1 MSSSC
6 GSGSKNG
13 TKESQMAAA
22 AQQENAITR
31 SLGKIKNKILVM
43 SGKGG
48 VGKSTVSVN
57 LALGL
62 AQKGHKV
69 GLMDVDIHG
78 PDVIR
83 MLNMT
88 GTIEPPKHP
97 DDLVPP
103 LEYNDNLKVVS
114 LEYMMQDRDEA
125 IIWRGP
131 LKIQAIRQFV
141 ADFDWGELDYLIIDA
156 PPGTGDEPLSV
167 GQTIPNVKAVVV
179 TTPQKVALADV
190 RKSINFCK
198 VMKLDIT
205 GVVENMSGFVCPHCN
220 ETVEIFKSGG
230 GEALARELDLP
241 FLGKIPMDPKV
252 VIAGDDGAPYLSSNV
267 ESPAVDAFAE
277 VVAAVENRL
286 PPVAAPLMADMSD
299 PEVMKQAKKDSSC
312 ACSSG
317 GCSSSKCGC

>member
-1 MSSSC
+1 MAGSC
-6 GSGSKNG
+6 SSGSCG
-13 TKESQMAAA
+13 TKESQQAAA
-22 AQQENAITR
+22 AQQELAISR

-62 AQKGHKV
+62 AEKGYQV

-78 PDVIR
+78 PDVVR
-83 MLNMT
+83 MLNMK
-88 GTIEPPKHP
+88 GNLDPNQSADGLI
-97 DDLVPP
+97 PP
-103 LEYNDNLKVVS
+103 LQYNDRLKVVS
-114 LEYMMQDRDEA
+114 LEYMMRDRDEA

-141 ADFDWGELDYLIIDA
+141 ADMDWGELDYLIIDA

-167 GQTIPNVKAVVV
+167 AQTIPHVKAVVV

-198 VMKLDIT
+198 AVKVEIV
-205 GVVENMSGFVCPHCN
+205 GVVENMSGFVCPHCDQ
-220 ETVEIFKSGG
+220 TVDIFKSGG
-230 GEALARELDLP
+230 GEDLARELDLP

-252 VIAGDDGAPYLSSNV
+252 VLAGDDGLPYLSSGAD
-267 ESPAVDAFAE
+267 SPAAKAFAK
-277 VVAAVENRL
+277 VVTAVEKRL
-286 PPVAAPLMADMSD
+286 PATAAPLSLNLAGDGGG
-299 PEVMKQAKKDSSC
+299 C
-312 ACSSG
+312 ACG
-317 GCSSSKCGC
+317 GSCPSHAVKN

>member
-1 MSSSC
+1 MSHSCGGGSSC
-6 GSGSKNG
+6 SSKTEGSRG
-13 TKESQMAAA
+13 TKESQQAAL

-57 LALGL
+57 LALSL
-62 AQKGHKV
+62 AHKGYKV

-78 PDVIR
+78 PDVVR
-83 MLNMT
+83 MLNMK
-88 GTIEPPKHP
+88 GTLQPPESP
-97 DDLVPP
+97 DALVPP
-103 LEYNDNLKVVS
+103 LVYDDCLKVVS
-114 LEYMMQDRDEA
+114 LEYMMKDRDEA

-141 ADFDWGELDYLIIDA
+141 ADMDWGDLDYLIVDA
-156 PPGTGDEPLSV
+156 PPGTGDEPLSIA
-167 GQTIPNVKAVVV
+167 QTIPNVKAIVV

-198 VMKLDIT
+198 TVKMEII

-220 ETVEIFKSGG
+220 KTVDIFKSGG
-230 GEALARELDLP
+230 GEEVARDFELP
-241 FLGKIPMDPKV
+241 FLGRVPMDPKV
-252 VIAGDDGAPYLSSNV
+252 VIAGDDGKPYLSSKE
-267 ESPAVDAFAE
+267 ESPAVQAFSE
-277 VVAAVENRL
+277 IVTAVEMRV
-286 PPVAAPLMADMSD
+286 PPVAAPTVLKMAEGSN
-299 PEVMKQAKKDSSC
+299 SC

-317 GCSSSKCGC
+317 ECH

>member
-1 MSSSC
+1 MADSC
-6 GSGSKNG
+6 GSSCSSNQGGSCG
-13 TKESQMAAA
+13 SKESQQAAL

-62 AQKGHKV
+62 AQRGHKV

-78 PDVIR
+78 PDVVR
-83 MLNMT
+83 MLDLK
-88 GTIEPPKHP
+88 GELQPPAIKGG
-97 DDLVPP
+97 LVPP
-103 LEYNDNLKVVS
+103 LQYSDNLKVVS
-114 LEYMMQDRDEA
+114 LEYMLKDRDQA

-141 ADFDWGELDYLIIDA
+141 ADMDWGELDYLIIDA

-167 GQTIPNVKAVVV
+167 AQTIPHVKAVVV

-198 VMKLDIT
+198 TVKVEIT
-205 GVVENMSGFVCPHCN
+205 GVVENMSGMVCPHCN
-220 ETVEIFKSGG
+220 QTVEIFKTGG
-230 GEALARELDLP
+230 GEEVAREFDLP
-241 FLGKIPMDPKV
+241 FLGRIPMDPKIV
-252 VIAGDDGAPYLSSNV
+252 MAGDDGTPYLSSDAD
-267 ESPAVDAFAE
+267 SPACKAFGLVVDAI
-277 VVAAVENRL
+277 ENRL
-286 PPVAAPLMADMSD
+286 PPVAAPVKLNM
-299 PEVMKQAKKDSSC
+299 VSSC
-312 ACSSG
+312 ACSG
-317 GCSSSKCGC
+317 GCATSK

>member
-1 MSSSC
+1 MSDSC
-6 GSGSKNG
+6 GSSCPSSQSGSCG
-13 TKESQMAAA
+13 TPTKE
-22 AQQENAITR
+22 AQQAAIAQQNNAISQ

-62 AQKGHKV
+62 ANRGHKV

-78 PDVIR
+78 PDVVR
-83 MLNMT
+83 MLNLK
-88 GTIEPPKHP
+88 GGLEPPENEGG
-97 DDLVPP
+97 LVPP
-103 LEYNDNLKVVS
+103 LVYNEKLKVVS
-114 LEYMMQDRDEA
+114 LEYMLRDRDEA

-141 ADFDWGELDYLIIDA
+141 SDMDWGELDYLIIDA

-167 GQTIPNVKAVVV
+167 AQTVEGVQAVVV

-198 VMKLDIT
+198 TVNMEIV

-220 ETVEIFKSGG
+220 ETVDIFKTGG
-230 GEALARELDLP
+230 GEEVAREFDLP
-241 FLGKIPMDPKV
+241 FLGRVPMDPKV
-252 VIAGDDGAPYLSSNV
+252 VIAGDDGAPYLSSDAD
-267 ESPAVDAFAE
+267 SPATRAFSE
-277 VVAAVENRL
+277 ILEAVENRL
-286 PPVAAPLMADMSD
+286 PPGKAIPPIQMA
-299 PEVMKQAKKDSSC
+299 QANPT
-312 ACSSG
+312 
-317 GCSSSKCGC
+317 

>member
-1 MSSSC
+1 MAHSCGGSSSR
-6 GSGSKNG
+6 GSN
-13 TKESQMAAA
+13 ESQQAML
-22 AQQENAITR
+22 AQQDNAITR

-57 LALGL
+57 LALSL
-62 AQKGHKV
+62 AKKGYQV

-78 PDVIR
+78 PDVVR
-83 MLNMT
+83 MLNIT
-88 GTIEPPKHP
+88 GTIEPPASEKE
-97 DDLVPP
+97 LVKP
-103 LEYNDNLKVVS
+103 LVYKDNLKVVS
-114 LEYMMQDRDEA
+114 LEYMMKDRDEA

-167 GQTIPNVKAVVV
+167 AQTIPLVKALVV

-198 VMKLDIT
+198 TVNVDIV

-220 ETVEIFKSGG
+220 ETVDIFKSGG
-230 GEALARELDLP
+230 GEQVAREFDLP
-241 FLGKIPMDPKV
+241 FLGRVPMDPKV
-252 VIAGDDGAPYLSSNV
+252 VMAGDDGKPYLSSD
-267 ESPAVDAFAE
+267 EDSPAVGAFTKI
-277 VVAAVENRL
+277 VTAVENRL
-286 PPVAAPLMADMSD
+286 PAVAPPMMF
-299 PEVMKQAKKDSSC
+299 KK
-312 ACSSG
+312 AAAGHG
-317 GCSSSKCGC
+317 GDCGCGCQANKN

>member
-1 MSSSC
+1 MAESC
-6 GSGSKNG
+6 GGSCG
-13 TKESQMAAA
+13 TKESQQAAA
-22 AQQENAITR
+22 AKQELAINR

-62 AQKGHKV
+62 ANRGYQV
-69 GLMDVDIHG
+69 GLMDVDLHG

-83 MLNMT
+83 MLDLKGNV
-88 GTIEPPKHP
+88 EPPASAEA
-97 DDLVPP
+97 LVAP
-103 LEYNDNLKVVS
+103 LKYNGHLKVVS
-114 LEYMMQDRDEA
+114 LEYMMRDRDEA

-141 ADFDWGELDYLIIDA
+141 SDMDWGELDYLIIDA

-167 GQTIPNVKAVVV
+167 AQTIPHVKAVVV

-198 VMKLDIT
+198 TVKVEIA

-220 ETVEIFKSGG
+220 ETVDIFKSGG
-230 GEALARELDLP
+230 GEELARELDLP

-252 VIAGDDGAPYLSSNV
+252 VMAGDDGKPYLSSDND
-267 ESPAVDAFAE
+267 SPATIAFGK
-277 VVAAVENRL
+277 VVSAIESRL
-286 PPVAAPLMADMSD
+286 PPVATPAPLKMAAAAA
-299 PEVMKQAKKDSSC
+299 EGC
-312 ACSSG
+312 ACG
-317 GCSSSKCGC
+317 GSCPSHAKN

>member
-1 MSSSC
+1 MAGSCGSSC
-6 GSGSKNG
+6 GTN
-13 TKESQMAAA
+13 EAQQAAA

-48 VGKSTVSVN
+48 VGKSTISVN

-62 AQKGHKV
+62 AARGFQV

-78 PDVIR
+78 PDVVR
-83 MLNMT
+83 MLDLKGNV
-88 GTIEPPKHP
+88 EPPETP
-97 DDLVPP
+97 DSLVPP
-103 LEYNDNLKVVS
+103 LKYNDNLKVVS
-114 LEYMMQDRDEA
+114 LEYMMRDRDEA

-141 ADFDWGELDYLIIDA
+141 ADMDWGELDYLIIDA

-167 GQTIPNVKAVVV
+167 AQTIPNVKAIVV

-198 VMKLDIT
+198 TVKMDII

-220 ETVEIFKSGG
+220 ETVDIFKSGG
-230 GEALARELDLP
+230 GEELARELDLP
-241 FLGKIPMDPKV
+241 FLGKIPMDPQV
-252 VIAGDDGAPYLSSNV
+252 VMAGDDGKPYLSSDSD
-267 ESPAVDAFAE
+267 SPATKAFAE
-277 VVAAVENRL
+277 VVSAVETRV
-286 PPVAAPLMADMSD
+286 PPVAQPTVLKMADT
-299 PEVMKQAKKDSSC
+299 DSGC
-312 ACSSG
+312 ACG
-317 GCSSSKCGC
+317 GTCASHS

>member
-1 MSSSC
+1 MSGGCGGGSC
-6 GSGSKNG
+6 G
-13 TKESQMAAA
+13 TQESQQAAA
-22 AQQENAITR
+22 AQQELAIKS

-62 AQKGHKV
+62 AKKGYKV

-78 PDVIR
+78 PDVVR
-83 MLNMT
+83 MLDLK
-88 GTIEPPKHP
+88 GTIEPPASK
-97 DDLVPP
+97 DALVPP
-103 LEYNDNLKVVS
+103 LKYSDNLKVVS
-114 LEYMMQDRDEA
+114 LEYMMRDRDEA

-141 ADFDWGELDYLIIDA
+141 SDMDWGELDYLVIDA

-167 GQTIPNVKAVVV
+167 AQTIPNVKAVVV

-198 VMKLDIT
+198 TVKVEIA

-220 ETVEIFKSGG
+220 ETVDIFKSGG
-230 GEALARELDLP
+230 GESLARELELP
-241 FLGKIPMDPKV
+241 FLGKIPMDPQV
-252 VIAGDDGAPYLSSNV
+252 VMAGDDGKPYLSSDAD
-267 ESPAVDAFAE
+267 SPATTAFAG
-277 VVAAVENRL
+277 VVKAIELRL
-286 PPVAAPLMADMSD
+286 PPVAASASLKMA
-299 PEVMKQAKKDSSC
+299 ETDSAC
-312 ACSSG
+312 ACG
-317 GCSSSKCGC
+317 GSCPSHAKN

>member
-1 MSSSC
+1 MAGCGSSC
-6 GSGSKNG
+6 G
-13 TKESQMAAA
+13 TKESQQAAA
-22 AQQENAITR
+22 AQQELAINR

-62 AQKGHKV
+62 AKLGYQV

-78 PDVIR
+78 PDVVR

-88 GTIEPPKHP
+88 GTLEPPKNP

-103 LEYNDNLKVVS
+103 LKYNDNLKVVS
-114 LEYMMQDRDEA
+114 LEYLMRDRDEA

-131 LKIQAIRQFV
+131 LKIQAIRQFIS
-141 ADFDWGELDYLIIDA
+141 DMDWGELDYLIIDA

-167 GQTIPNVKAVVV
+167 AQTIPHVKAVVV

-198 VMKLDIT
+198 TVKVEIV
-205 GVVENMSGFVCPHCN
+205 GVVENMSGLVCPHCH
-220 ETVEIFKSGG
+220 ETVNIFKSGG

-241 FLGKIPMDPKV
+241 FLGKVPMDPMV
-252 VIAGDDGAPYLSSNV
+252 VMAGDDGTPYLSSDQD
-267 ESPAVDAFAE
+267 SPAIRAFDK
-277 VVAAVENRL
+277 VVRAIETRL
-286 PPVAAPLMADMSD
+286 PAVKGAASVSLNMA
-299 PEVMKQAKKDSSC
+299 PSSQGAC
-312 ACSSG
+312 ACG
-317 GCSSSKCGC
+317 GSCPSQAQK